1 MDTQNACL
9 SKIVLEGELLP
20 FIESKI
26 TSEFFTDDRHIQVWE
41 MVLDHYKKY
50 GKPPSEDVIHKAYP
64 TYDFVEYEEPVFYY
78 LNQLKQDRKKV
89 ILTHSM
95 QEYAQRLREDEG
107 PHIGDELE
115 EIIRQGLAQA
125 AHEISQGRDSDFFL
139 SYDRILERIK
149 DRRDNPGYLRG
160 ITTGLDGIDRL
171 TGGLQP
177 EQLIT
182 MVGTP
187 KAGKSSLLLKL
198 AYNAH
203 RNGNSVLFVT
213 FEMGTEEQ
221 EDRLVSLIS
230 GVGLTKILTGTI
242 TKDEEDLIVKALK
255 LRKSMSGFTITSDVT
270 SAITVSGV
278 QAKIQQYQPSIVIID
293 GVYLMDD
300 EAGNDKGTPQALTSI
315 TRGFKRLAQTKRIP
329 ILISTQAM
337 LYRSKG
343 GLKMESIGYS
353 SSFAQDSDIVF
364 GVEPHEQL
372 PDISRFKV
380 IASRSS
386 PKGEAYVHFNWGKG
400 LIEEVKQDE
409 YDDMINDTMPI
420 TSSSAPRPSSLRTQW
435 DKEDEGAA

>member
-26 TSEFFTDDRHIQVWE
+26 SDDFFPDDRHAQIWD
-41 MVLDHYKKY
+41 MVIGHYKKY
-50 GKPPSEDVIHKAYP
+50 GKPPSEDVVHKAYP
-64 TYDFVEYEEPVFYY
+64 TYEFIDYAEPVDYY

-89 ILTHSM
+89 ILTNAM
-95 QEYAQRLREDEG
+95 QEYVNRLNEEEG
-107 PHIGDELE
+107 PEIGDDLE
-115 EIIRQGLAQA
+115 GIIRQGLADA
-125 AHEISQGRDSDFFL
+125 AHEISQGRDTDFFL
-139 SYDRILERIK
+139 SQNRIMDRLLE
-149 DRRDNPGYLRG
+149 RRDNPGYLRG

-187 KAGKSSLLLKL
+187 KAGKSSILLKL
-198 AYNAH
+198 AFNAH
-203 RNGNSVLFVT
+203 RNGNHVLFVT

-230 GVGLTKILTGTI
+230 GVGLTKILTGTFDPI
-242 TKDEEDLIVKALK
+242 EESKIKKVLG
-255 LRKSMSGFTITSDVT
+255 LRKEMEGFTITSDIT

-278 QAKIQQYQPSIVIID
+278 QAKIQQYQPALVIVD

-300 EAGNDKGTPQALTSI
+300 ENGNDKGTPQALTSI
-315 TRGFKRLAQTKRIP
+315 TRGFKRLAQTARIP
-329 ILISTQAM
+329 IVISTQAM

-364 GVEPHEQL
+364 GVEPHEQ
-372 PDISRFKV
+372 IQGMSRFKV
-380 IASRSS
+380 LASRSS
-386 PKGEAYVHFNWGKG
+386 PKGEAYVNFDWSKG
-400 LIEEVKQDE
+400 LIQEVDQNTYE
-409 YDDMINDTMPI
+409 QMINTQMPI
-420 TSSSAPRPSSLRTQW
+420 ANSSSAPKPSSLHSQW
-435 DKEDEGAA
+435 DDDEDVA